1 MHLIY
6 LLVDMFYRTYHL
18 KAMIVVIKGSGIFFL
33 QIYTLSLI
41 LKGKKKAPHIH
52 HFLINTTI
60 QNQTSPPPKR
70 KLNIARTKKKS
81 EIEIN

>member
-18 KAMIVVIKGSGIFFL
+18 KAMIVVIKGSGTFFSDL
-33 QIYTLSLI
+33 YFVFNI
-41 LKGKKKAPHIH
+41 KGKKKAPHIH

-60 QNQTSPPPKR
+60 HNQTSPPPKR
-70 KLNIARTKKKS
+70 KLNIARTKKNQKLK
-81 EIEIN
+81 

>member
-18 KAMIVVIKGSGIFFL
+18 KAMIVVIKGSGHFFRFV
-33 QIYTLSLI
+33 
-41 LKGKKKAPHIH
+41 LKGRKKAPHIH

-70 KLNIARTKKKS
+70 KLNIARTKK
-81 EIEIN
+81 IRN

>member
-18 KAMIVVIKGSGIFFL
+18 KAIIVVIKGSGIFF

-41 LKGKKKAPHIH
+41 LKGKKAQHIH

-60 QNQTSPPPKR
+60 HNQTSPPPKR
-70 KLNIARTKKKS
+70 KLNIAQTKKK
-81 EIEIN
+81 NQKLK